1 MLKWGVT
8 AAYCFARLLNRS
20 GFGFVTVFE
29 CFSFVC
35 IVPFVPT
42 VTKHIQ
48 IPLRYKFT
56 VVKRIHSLHSVPPFQ
71 SFHTLE
77 KVPSSKIK
85 NSAKP
90 LCFQQ
95 RSQVVQSLSIS
106 CFPPRSTRSRLAAFH
121 SASLHCSPLG
131 IHSTCF
137 PHSKKPM
144 KIFIIAKDFVDEVSF
159 YLNNDDFKMAS
170 FRFSNA

>member
-56 VVKRIHSLHSVPPFQ
+56 VVKRIHSLHSIPPFQ

-77 KVPSSKIK
+77 KSSVFEKSK
-85 NSAKP
+85 TPPNPRAFSRGRRLSNPCPFPAFP
-90 LCFQQ
+90 LAQLAVGSRRFIQPVSIAFRLAFIPLASRTQ
-95 RSQVVQSLSIS
+95 RS
-106 CFPPRSTRSRLAAFH
+106 R
-121 SASLHCSPLG
+121 
-131 IHSTCF
+131 
-137 PHSKKPM
+137 
-144 KIFIIAKDFVDEVSF
+144 
-159 YLNNDDFKMAS
+159 
-170 FRFSNA
+170 